1 MAVPATLPVNK
12 FGGPSLRVGN
22 IVSAALTGN
31 LTLSVDGS
39 EYIGFDSDGAHTV
52 TLPAAAEC
60 AGQIRQI
67 ANIGAANT
75 VAVAGG
81 VGGTVTLTNYA
92 TAKLAGAAASAWSI
106 TYGCDGSQWIPLSWS
121 TRAA

>member
-1 MAVPATLPVNK
+1 MPVPATLPVNK
-12 FGGPSLRVGN
+12 FGGPALRIGN
-22 IVSAALTGN
+22 AIVDALTGN
-31 LTLSVDGS
+31 KTLSVDGT

-60 AGQIRQI
+60 AGQTRQI
-67 ANIGAANT
+67 ANIGAGNT

-81 VGGTVTLTNYA
+81 VGGTVTLANYDA
-92 TAKLAGAAASAWSI
+92 SKIAGAAASAWSI
-106 TYGCDGSQWIPLSWS
+106 TYACDGIQWFPISWS